1 MPRIFFVLEAASLS
15 LTRFTGACR
24 ETVPGPG
31 AGAFGGEQKAAAAT
45 GGAHGDRAG
54 GGIYGKDA
62 AVIAVMGERQ
72 LVTRWRQDE
81 GLDCVGE
88 PGRLPMKVTLKL
100 R

>member
-1 MPRIFFVLEAASLS
+1 M
-15 LTRFTGACR
+15 
-24 ETVPGPG
+24 
-31 AGAFGGEQKAAAAT
+31 
-45 GGAHGDRAG
+45 
-54 GGIYGKDA
+54 
-62 AVIAVMGERQ
+62 IAVMGERQ